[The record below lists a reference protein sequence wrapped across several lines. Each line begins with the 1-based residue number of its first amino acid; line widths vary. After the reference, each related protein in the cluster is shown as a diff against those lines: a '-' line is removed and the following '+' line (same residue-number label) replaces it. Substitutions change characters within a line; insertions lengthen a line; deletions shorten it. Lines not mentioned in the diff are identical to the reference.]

1 MIIPQFE
8 RIRAVANTP
17 VSEVIHVARVA
28 KRGRQAGVSAVA
40 NAADNSV
47 HQRAVDHRVDV
58 ANGLGREAR

>member
-17 VSEVIHVARVA
+17 ISEVIYVARVT

-40 NAADNSV
+40 NAADATAWQ
-47 HQRAVDHRVDV
+47 HTWTPQR
-58 ANGLGREAR
+58 GL

>member
-28 KRGRQAGVSAVA
+28 KRGRQAGVSVIA
-40 NAADNSV
+40 NAADATAQNL
-47 HQRAVDHRVDV
+47 D
-58 ANGLGREAR
+58 